1 MKKFI
6 LVFFVLTIILPL
18 SWFFYHGFEARA
30 PVADLKLSSLY
41 LNSACKI
48 GLTIRDQGTG
58 LRSVRVVIVQDG
70 RKKKLLEKH
79 YDARG
84 YQGFFLGSRVFS
96 DTFSIPVEVRKY
108 GMTDG
113 EAVFKINVVDFSWKG
128 WRKGNSVEIKRKV
141 IIDSTPPEI
150 DVLTTRHNVARGGSA
165 LVIYRLFEE
174 GVKSGVRVGKNFYP
188 GHSGMFKDKGIY
200 AAFFALNYTQ
210 GPGTEIFV
218 EAGDP
223 AGNTATQ
230 GFYHYIKEKK
240 FRHDNINISDAFLS
254 GKIAEFD
261 LGAED
266 GGFSKGST
274 PYLNKFLAVN
284 RELRKKNIQEIFSLM
299 DGSETDLLW
308 SGAFLRLPG
317 SATRAKFADHRIY
330 KYKGR
335 EIDRQVHMGID
346 LASVSRADVPASNR
360 GRVIVTKNIGIFGN
374 TVVLD
379 HGFGL
384 TSIYSHLSRI
394 LVAQGD
400 LVEKGE
406 IIGKTG
412 ATGLAGG
419 DHLHFGMAVHKT
431 FVNPLEW
438 WDSSWIKNN
447 ITSKI
452 KEIGREAN

>member
-1 MKKFI
+1 
-6 LVFFVLTIILPL
+6 
-18 SWFFYHGFEARA
+18 
-30 PVADLKLSSLY
+30 
-41 LNSACKI
+41 
-48 GLTIRDQGTG
+48 
-58 LRSVRVVIVQDG
+58 
-70 RKKKLLEKH
+70 
-79 YDARG
+79 
-84 YQGFFLGSRVFS
+84 
-96 DTFSIPVEVRKY
+96 
-108 GMTDG
+108 
-113 EAVFKINVVDFSWKG
+113 
-128 WRKGNSVEIKRKV
+128 
-141 IIDSTPPEI
+141 
-150 DVLTTRHNVARGGSA
+150 
-165 LVIYRLFEE
+165 
-174 GVKSGVRVGKNFYP
+174 
-188 GHSGMFKDKGIY
+188 
-200 AAFFALNYTQ
+200 
-210 GPGTEIFV
+210 
-218 EAGDP
+218 
-223 AGNTATQ
+223 
-230 GFYHYIKEKK
+230 
-240 FRHDNINISDAFLS
+240 
-254 GKIAEFD
+254 
-261 LGAED
+261 
-266 GGFSKGST
+266 
-274 PYLNKFLAVN
+274 
-284 RELRKKNIQEIFSLM
+284 M

-330 KYKGR
+330 RYKGR

-394 LVAQGD
+394 LVAPGD

-452 KEIGREAN
+452 KKIGREAN